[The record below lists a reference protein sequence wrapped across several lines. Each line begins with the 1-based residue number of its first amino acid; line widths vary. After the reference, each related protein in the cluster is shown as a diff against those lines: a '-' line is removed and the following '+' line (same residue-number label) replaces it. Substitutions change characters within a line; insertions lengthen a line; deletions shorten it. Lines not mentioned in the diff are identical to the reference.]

1 MLESLECIHGAN
13 EGLAPVCLRESAAAA
28 ALASARAA
36 LRLDPVAQAAKNA
49 ALRPS
54 RQGEALLMRAVHVRL
69 CQLTSNLLP
78 VLFFEDSAQVE
89 KSGPQDKPTA
99 GVATPSCS
107 VRTVPYP
114 QQTQITLL
122 SC

>member
-1 MLESLECIHGAN
+1 
-13 EGLAPVCLRESAAAA
+13 
-28 ALASARAA
+28 
-36 LRLDPVAQAAKNA
+36 
-49 ALRPS
+49 
-54 RQGEALLMRAVHVRL
+54 MRAVHVRL
-69 CQLTSNLLP
+69 CASMLFVVIGAGNLLCSMNTE

>member
-1 MLESLECIHGAN
+1 
-13 EGLAPVCLRESAAAA
+13 
-28 ALASARAA
+28 
-36 LRLDPVAQAAKNA
+36 
-49 ALRPS
+49 
-54 RQGEALLMRAVHVRL
+54 MRAVHVRL

-89 KSGPQDKPTA
+89 KIGRQDKPTA